1 MPIERG
7 DSWFSPKCIEVQRR
21 PNGQELALAPA
32 WMLPVEPLDGPG
44 ALPGY
49 QSQPNSEWQHHEKA
63 AVRRPGISL
72 VVERETA
79 QTLC

>member
-21 PNGQELALAPA
+21 RMGVAGRATGWPRGLTR
-32 WMLPVEPLDGPG
+32 LPKSTKLRMVT
-44 ALPGY
+44 
-49 QSQPNSEWQHHEKA
+49 QSKA